1 MKYLEIGIKTKSET
15 SELVADLL
23 TELTGEGV
31 CIYDKNDLSVPTWDY
46 AEETAFNAYGE
57 EVTVKGYAAQDK
69 AGEVMERLKERIE
82 EFRRME
88 ADFGS
93 LEVAVEITDDGI
105 WRDVWKEYF
114 HAAGIGRVVI
124 CPEWEDYEAGEGEVK
139 VIIDPGLA
147 FGTGEHETTSM
158 VIELMQEEDVAGK
171 CAADVGCGSGILT
184 VTALKLGAEKVVATD
199 IDEQA
204 VEAAEKNCSLNGVK
218 AEILHTDLLPDER
231 GDYDII
237 LANLTADILIRLSE
251 SIGKKVRSSG
261 KVILSGILDVKL
273 SEVVGRYESIGFI
286 TEKVR
291 KKGEW
296 RAVVMRAGW

>member
-1 MKYLEIGIKTKSET
+1 M
-15 SELVADLL
+15 
-23 TELTGEGV
+23 
-31 CIYDKNDLSVPTWDY
+31 
-46 AEETAFNAYGE
+46 
-57 EVTVKGYAAQDK
+57 
-69 AGEVMERLKERIE
+69 
-82 EFRRME
+82 
-88 ADFGS
+88 
-93 LEVAVEITDDGI
+93 
-105 WRDVWKEYF
+105 
-114 HAAGIGRVVI
+114 
-124 CPEWEDYEAGEGEVK
+124 
-139 VIIDPGLA
+139 
-147 FGTGEHETTSM
+147 
-158 VIELMQEEDVAGK
+158 
-171 CAADVGCGSGILT
+171 
-184 VTALKLGAEKVVATD
+184 
-199 IDEQA
+199 
-204 VEAAEKNCSLNGVK
+204 K

>member
-199 IDEQA
+199 IDKQA

-218 AEILHTDLLPDER
+218 AKIMHTDLLPDER

>member
-105 WRDVWKEYF
+105 WRDVWKEHF

-158 VIELMQEEDVAGK
+158 VIELMQEEDMAGK

-204 VEAAEKNCSLNGVK
+204 VEAAEKLQSQRC
-218 AEILHTDLLPDER
+218 E
-231 GDYDII
+231 
-237 LANLTADILIRLSE
+237 
-251 SIGKKVRSSG
+251 
-261 KVILSGILDVKL
+261 
-273 SEVVGRYESIGFI
+273 
-286 TEKVR
+286 
-291 KKGEW
+291 GEDNAYGSFA
-296 RAVVMRAGW
+296 R

>member
-15 SELVADLL
+15 CELVADLL

-158 VIELMQEEDVAGK
+158 VIELMQEEDMAGK

>member
-93 LEVAVEITDDGI
+93 LEVAVEITDDGT

-158 VIELMQEEDVAGK
+158 VIELMQEEDMAGK